1 MTVLIIPVGK
11 TNIFSFFANMTLTT
25 PKDAAIISSKISDI
39 DTVLYGWIRKS
50 ISSFTA
56 YVL

>member
-1 MTVLIIPVGK
+1 MPVGK